1 MPWADELP
9 GSEPD
14 PKLETFYLLVSMKL
28 GDPRRR
34 DWIAENYGAFYAMY
48 QDWGQYGPYVKQDNA
63 TVMVQYLLWYER
75 DGPPE
80 QVDNN
85 STRGT

>member
-1 MPWADELP
+1 MSNVWADEIT

-14 PKLETFYLLVSMKL
+14 PKLETFYLLVAMKL
-28 GDPRRR
+28 GDPRRK
-34 DWIAENYGAFYAMY
+34 DWIIENAEEFYAMY
-48 QDWGQYGPYVKQDNA
+48 QDWARHPHKHDNS
-63 TVMVQYLLWYER
+63 TVMIQYLLWYER

-80 QVDNN
+80 QVDTT